1 MRVVLSAEPENMNLP
16 SPAVLTMLLAV
27 MGLLN
32 SFCSDLFIPALP
44 AMKAD
49 LGITD
54 WEAQQTVS
62 LFFIACAFMSLW
74 HGALADAYG
83 RRRTILGC
91 LVVLG
96 ASALG
101 CVFAERIG
109 QLWALR
115 LAQGLASGAGMVI
128 SRAIVLDV
136 RSGFAAQRLLSR
148 VLMVQT
154 VALGIIPVIGTAL
167 AVAYGWRAI
176 FVAITAISLLMGLA
190 YWRWLPETLAPERR
204 QSLHPQLLWR
214 SYWEVLSCATF
225 LRLSGAH
232 VANWVCMVIYIV
244 AAPTFIIR
252 LLGRGAEDVY
262 LVYLPVAV
270 GLLAGFLLFPLIARR
285 WHVAGALATAYAVLA
300 FAIIVNLALC
310 GFVPPGLI
318 HILPIGLYSIG
329 LALALPTLVGRA
341 LEPLGARSGVA
352 ASCQTFLQFAMMAV
366 AAGLLVP
373 MLWDSL
379 MKLALGT
386 GALTALGAP
395 GIFLERQARSRALRL
410 DQPTTQSA
418 E

>member
-1 MRVVLSAEPENMNLP
+1 MTLP
-16 SPAVLTMLLAV
+16 SPAALTSLLAV

-49 LGITD
+49 LGITA

-83 RRRTILGC
+83 RRRTILAC
-91 LVVLG
+91 LAVLG

-101 CVFAERIG
+101 CVFAARIE

-128 SRAIVLDV
+128 SRAIVLDLHN
-136 RSGFAAQRLLSR
+136 GFAAQRLLSR

-154 VALGIIPVIGTAL
+154 VALAVIPVIGTAL
-167 AVAYGWRAI
+167 ALAYGWRAI

-204 QSLHPQLLWR
+204 QSLHPLLLWR
-214 SYWEVLSCATF
+214 SYRQVLSCATF
-225 LRLSGAH
+225 LRLSVAH

-244 AAPTFIIR
+244 AAPAFIIK
-252 LLGRGAEDVY
+252 LLGRSAADIYMVY
-262 LVYLPVAV
+262 VPVAF

-285 WHVAGALATAYAVLA
+285 WYVAGALATAYAVLA
-300 FAIIVNLALC
+300 FSIVINVALC
-310 GFVPPGLI
+310 WFVPPGLI
-318 HILPIGLYSIG
+318 HILPLCLYSVG

-341 LEPLGARSGVA
+341 LEPLGERSGVA

-386 GALTALGAP
+386 GALTALGAT
-395 GIFLERQARSRALRL
+395 GLFLERHARSRALRL
-410 DQPTTQSA
+410 DPLATRSEKQS
-418 E
+418 